1 MPMQN
6 ATTVPNN
13 ATDETNLRSRTI
25 EGFDFDPSAHVW
37 RIATPQGTEVF
48 NFDKLPAVTEK
59 LRELFKEA
67 FAALL
72 LSNAPERLTRLL
84 SRLRVLL
91 RFLSSADPSRNIAE
105 LTAADIQ
112 NYAAYLP
119 KHQQYYLRKIKEIL
133 MAWAATGVAGFSRD
147 LLLLLPGLETTN
159 HEIGSAVRNMDP
171 ATGPLTDIEYEAVVA
186 AVRHAFASGS
196 MPLIDYALVI
206 LAITLGARALQLAM
220 IKVKDLSVTQREDGS
235 QIFILQVT
243 RLKQGKNIRPR
254 TLFRPRQ
261 LAPAVGALI
270 EQQAADARAWATAS
284 GIPIEEAPLFP
295 STTSAPQARRV
306 VLPELRG
313 HRDAKGMSRK
323 ISEILEKLGVWSHRT
338 DGPMRIFQTRLRR
351 TLGSRAA
358 AEGHSAPVI
367 ADLMDHSWI
376 DSSLVYIETRPEM
389 IERIDKALALQI
401 APLAQAF
408 AGTLV
413 ERSYANSK
421 ARTGKIIHISG
432 QSTFEQAG
440 KCGKFDFCGLA
451 APLACYTCAYFNPWL
466 DDIHEALL
474 ENLIA
479 EREELLRSADARIAS
494 VNDRTMLAVAE
505 VVNRCRIAAGE
516 GS

>member
-1 MPMQN
+1 MQN
-6 ATTVPNN
+6 SPTVLNN
-13 ATDETNLRSRTI
+13 FTDEIDLRSRTI
-25 EGFDFDPSAHVW
+25 EGFDFNPGANVW
-37 RIATPQGTEVF
+37 RIATAQGTEVF
-48 NFDKLPAVTEK
+48 NFDKLPAVNEE

-72 LSNAPERLTRLL
+72 LSNAPERLTRQLT
-84 SRLRVLL
+84 RLRGLL
-91 RFLSSADPSRNIAE
+91 RFLSSADPSRSIDE
-105 LTAADIQ
+105 LTVADIQ
-112 NYAAYLP
+112 NYSAYLP
-119 KHQQYYLRKIKEIL
+119 KHQQYYLRKVKEIL
-133 MAWAATGVAGFSRD
+133 MAWAATGVAGLSRD

-159 HEIGSAVRNMDP
+159 HDIGSAVRTMDP
-171 ATGPLTDIEYEAVVA
+171 TTGPLTDFEYEAVVA

-196 MPLIDYALVI
+196 MSLSDYALLI

-220 IKVKDLSVTQREDGS
+220 IKVKDLSVTQRADES

-261 LAPAVGALI
+261 LTPAVGVLI
-270 EQQAADARAWATAS
+270 EKQAAAARAWAIKS
-284 GIPIEEAPLFP
+284 GIPADEAPLFP
-295 STTSAPQARRV
+295 STSSAPQERRV
-306 VLPELRG
+306 VLRGLRG
-313 HRDAKGMSRK
+313 HRDGKMMSTK
-323 ISEILEKLGVWSHRT
+323 ISQILEKLGVWSHRT
-338 DGPMRIFQTRLRR
+338 DGPMRLFQTRLRR

-358 AEGHSAPVI
+358 AEGHSAQVI

-376 DSSLVYIETRPEM
+376 DSSLVYIETRPDM

-413 ERSYANSK
+413 ERPLPNS
-421 ARTGKIIHISG
+421 AASAGKTVHIATEE
-432 QSTFEQAG
+432 TFEQAG

-466 DDIHEALL
+466 DDIHETLL

-479 EREELLRSADARIAS
+479 EREGLLRTADARIAS
-494 VNDRTMLAVAE
+494 VNDRTILAVAD
-505 VVNRCRIAAGE
+505 VVNRCRAAVGKE
-516 GS
+516 S